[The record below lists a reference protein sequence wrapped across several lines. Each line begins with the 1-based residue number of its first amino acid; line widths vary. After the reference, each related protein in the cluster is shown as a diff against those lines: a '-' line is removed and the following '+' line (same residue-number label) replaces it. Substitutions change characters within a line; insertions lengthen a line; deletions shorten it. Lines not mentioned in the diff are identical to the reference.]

1 MGKPLNINLDTL
13 VVTRG
18 YATHH
23 RALEMLAAMARG
35 FMPATADRDGS
46 AVPSFKVIANPWTQT
61 NTLYWWMFDSSMKN
75 SRYGLQLKIAQDPSL
90 EGPNLVFKTGEVQL
104 NLVELKPS
112 LINGESPVVDNAQQP
127 RAKSRGVATT
137 EREGLL
143 KRVSNSLN
151 TAYDSMK
158 AVSWTEMFQPTRK
171 E

>member
-61 NTLYWWMFDSSMKN
+61 NTLYWWMKLRTSNLNLLSSMAKALT
-75 SRYGLQLKIAQDPSL
+75 GVTLKKFAL
-90 EGPNLVFKTGEVQL
+90 
-104 NLVELKPS
+104 
-112 LINGESPVVDNAQQP
+112 
-127 RAKSRGVATT
+127 
-137 EREGLL
+137 
-143 KRVSNSLN
+143 
-151 TAYDSMK
+151 
-158 AVSWTEMFQPTRK
+158 
-171 E
+171 